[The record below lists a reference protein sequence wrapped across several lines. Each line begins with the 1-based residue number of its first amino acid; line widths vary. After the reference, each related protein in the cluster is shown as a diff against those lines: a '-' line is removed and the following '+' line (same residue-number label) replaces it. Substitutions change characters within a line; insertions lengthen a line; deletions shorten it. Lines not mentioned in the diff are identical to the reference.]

1 MVIPLFSPFVKP
13 NQHNG
18 LQNKIPRTKLYLT
31 MRFDL
36 RFDQNCAHKYYIK
49 AVFCF
54 VLGLQI
60 SSGDKGTRI
69 WSGIV
74 FYVMLSFYF
83 FNPSI
88 PDGQI
93 YKISI
98 IASLSA
104 LFSSD
109 SLFSLLFFKIENVEE
124 RGNAKMPISAIGPSL
139 DILETPGWP
148 AWRPEHA
155 RDHGFSSYEL

>member
-1 MVIPLFSPFVKP
+1 
-13 NQHNG
+13 
-18 LQNKIPRTKLYLT
+18 
-31 MRFDL
+31 
-36 RFDQNCAHKYYIK
+36 
-49 AVFCF
+49 
-54 VLGLQI
+54 
-60 SSGDKGTRI
+60 
-69 WSGIV
+69 
-74 FYVMLSFYF
+74 MLSFYF

-139 DILETPGWP
+139 DILETPG
-148 AWRPEHA
+148 
-155 RDHGFSSYEL
+155 